1 MKILISHRISSSPY
15 LCHSWIRIN
24 LEMYS
29 GHLVSNCEKSRRS
42 QKSQRKCKLDISHW
56 FSNSTWTILLWDSY
70 WGNSHAAQVQYLIYV
85 NTDGYNDRH
94 TLCFGIPVYL
104 VFIHV
109 PMKGNLSEIV
119 FMKEKLVG
127 FWLKVL
133 GGTLSKN
140 AGKPWKDEFVP
151 MK

>member
-1 MKILISHRISSSPY
+1 MLLKSSILFM
-15 LCHSWIRIN
+15 WILMDTMIVT
-24 LEMYS
+24 LF
-29 GHLVSNCEKSRRS
+29 VS
-42 QKSQRKCKLDISHW
+42 
-56 FSNSTWTILLWDSY
+56 
-70 WGNSHAAQVQYLIYV
+70 
-85 NTDGYNDRH
+85 
-94 TLCFGIPVYL
+94 VYL

-140 AGKPWKDEFVP
+140 AGKSWKDEFVP